1 MLNSLDLEGRPQDTR
16 IVVAMSGGV
25 NSSVTAA
32 LLKSEGY
39 DVVGITLQL
48 YDHGAAT
55 HRKGA
60 CCAGR
65 DIHDARNV
73 AERIGIP
80 HYVLDYESRFRES
93 VIDNF
98 ADSYALGETPVPC
111 IECNRSIKFR
121 DLLSTARELGAQAL
135 ATGHYVA
142 SRRLADG
149 SRALVCAADAD
160 RDQSYFLFATTREQ
174 LDYLRFPLGDMT
186 KPQTRE
192 LARRF
197 GLEVADKQD
206 SQDICFVPTGRYTDI
221 IGRLKPNAIEPGDI
235 VDLDG
240 RVIGQH
246 QGIVHFTVGQR
257 KGLGIASGAPLYV
270 VRLDAA
276 SRRVVVGPREALRMD
291 RIVLRD
297 VNWIGDGALDRVIG
311 DGIEMFVRVRS
322 TRAPQP
328 AWLRAADGGYEVEL
342 VAGEEGVSPGQA
354 CVFYDAPS
362 GQARVLGGGFIK
374 SATARNAAAR
384 AGAQQD
390 DAPAARRG
398 DARIRKFGAREW
410 LGTSTARGSKRLMGA
425 GRRST
430 ISSSARCST
439 TAANRPSRK
448 PTRSAGAFSTSASA
462 PGCRCRIIRAARNYA
477 ASIFPSRCC
486 AGRSSACARSGSPM
500 SKRSR

>member
-1 MLNSLDLEGRPQDTR
+1 MLNSLDLEGRPEDTR
-16 IVVAMSGGV
+16 VVVAMSGGV
-25 NSSVTAA
+25 DSSVTAA
-32 LLKSEGY
+32 LLKAQGY

-73 AERIGIP
+73 AARLGIP

-111 IECNRSIKFR
+111 VECNRSIKFR
-121 DLLSTARELGAQAL
+121 DLLATARELGAAVL

-142 SRRLADG
+142 SRPLADG

-160 RDQSYFLFATTREQ
+160 RDQSYFLFATTRAQ
-174 LDYLRFPLGDMT
+174 LDFLRFPLGDMT
-186 KPQTRE
+186 KPQARE

-197 GLEVADKQD
+197 DLEVADKQD

-221 IGRLKPNAIEPGDI
+221 IGRLRPDAIEPGDI

-240 RVIGQH
+240 RVIGRH
-246 QGIVHFTVGQR
+246 QGVVHFTVGQR
-257 KGLGIASGAPLYV
+257 KGLGIALGSPLYV
-270 VRLDAA
+270 IRLDAA
-276 SRRVVVGPREALRMD
+276 RRRVVVGPREALRMD

-297 VNWIGDGALDRVIG
+297 VNWIGDGALERVIG
-311 DGIEMFVRVRS
+311 EGIEMFVRVRS

-328 AWLRAADGGYEVEL
+328 AWLRATDDAYEIEL

-354 CVFYDAPS
+354 CVFYDTPS

-374 SATARNAAAR
+374 SAAAGHMR
-384 AGAQQD
+384 
-390 DAPAARRG
+390 
-398 DARIRKFGAREW
+398 ARETVAP
-410 LGTSTARGSKRLMGA
+410 LEAVRG
-425 GRRST
+425 
-430 ISSSARCST
+430 
-439 TAANRPSRK
+439 
-448 PTRSAGAFSTSASA
+448 
-462 PGCRCRIIRAARNYA
+462 
-477 ASIFPSRCC
+477 
-486 AGRSSACARSGSPM
+486 
-500 SKRSR
+500 